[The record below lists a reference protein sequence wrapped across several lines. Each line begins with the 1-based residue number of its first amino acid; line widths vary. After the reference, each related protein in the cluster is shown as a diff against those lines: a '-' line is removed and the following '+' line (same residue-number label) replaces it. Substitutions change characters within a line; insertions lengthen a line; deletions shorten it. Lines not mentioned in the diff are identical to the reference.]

1 MATARVQHV
10 VSGGPGGEL
19 AFVVE
24 VVDGQVSSTTVGSDD
39 SADLVLAERHD
50 DAERMTAG
58 DLDPDAAFMRGR
70 VKVTGSMGTYMA
82 LLPLFRSDAYRAA
95 RAEAAAT
102 RP

>member
-1 MATARVQHV
+1 MATLRVQHV

-24 VVDGQVSSTTVGSDD
+24 VVDGKVSSTTVGTDD
-39 SADLVLAERHD
+39 AADLVLAERHD
-50 DAERMTAG
+50 DAAGLAAG
-58 DLDPDAAFMRGR
+58 DLDPDTAFMRGR

-82 LLPLFRSDAYRAA
+82 LIPTFRSDAYRAA